1 MTGMQYVFMC
11 IYIYLLYDYSCSQ
24 VMQFSAC
31 LIHSLPKYLIPHIPL
46 LYKLCRVDFRE
57 NPCQGYHLKS
67 VTIIQGNW
75 VVIWP
80 IILKLL
86 HTLNRLNFY
95 RIS

>member
-1 MTGMQYVFMC
+1 
-11 IYIYLLYDYSCSQ
+11 
-24 VMQFSAC
+24 MQFSAC